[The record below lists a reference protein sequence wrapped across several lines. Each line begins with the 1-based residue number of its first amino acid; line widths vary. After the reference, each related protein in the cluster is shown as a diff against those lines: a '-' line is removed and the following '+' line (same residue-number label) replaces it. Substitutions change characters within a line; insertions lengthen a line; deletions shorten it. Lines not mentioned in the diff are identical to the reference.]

1 MSPHSESVTEG
12 LLPAPPFAR
21 RGLIVI
27 PARLNSQRLPRK
39 LLRADTGRPL
49 LQYAIEAA
57 RIAVNSSPNLLAGP
71 WVATDSRELLNVAQL
86 SGAVALLT
94 NPDHPDGTSRIGE
107 VVARLP
113 LTDLPPFI
121 LNFQADHPEIDPNLL
136 LQLARTMHRDPHL
149 EMATVAT
156 PFPPEELAHLHNPHV
171 VKVEINP
178 DSHALRFVRQVPK
191 KSPLNSPPWYRH
203 VGLYAYQTA
212 FLRRLIETPPAA
224 NALAEH
230 LEQLTPMALG
240 ARIHVA
246 IVPSAAA
253 GRGIDTPED
262 YAAFVTRQTSS
273 LQRPAPGADL

>member
-12 LLPAPPFAR
+12 VLPVPPFAG

-27 PARLNSQRLPRK
+27 PARLNSQRLSRK

-49 LQYAIEAA
+49 LQYTIEVA
-57 RIAVNSSPNLLAGP
+57 RIAVNSSPDLLAGP
-71 WVATDSRELLNVAQL
+71 WVATDSRELLDVAQH

-94 NPDHPDGTSRIGE
+94 NSDHPDGTSRIGE
-107 VVARLP
+107 IVARLP
-113 LTDLPPFI
+113 LADLPPFI
-121 LNFQADHPEIDPNLL
+121 LNLQADHPEINPDLL
-136 LQLARTMHRDPHL
+136 LRLARTMHCAPHL

-156 PFPPEELAHLHNPHV
+156 PFPPDEHAQLHNPHV
-171 VKVEINP
+171 VKVEMNS
-178 DSHALRFVRQVPK
+178 DSHALRFVRQVPE
-191 KSPLNSPPWYRH
+191 KSPHTSPPWYRH
-203 VGLYAYQTA
+203 VGLYAYQTS

-224 NALAEH
+224 NALVEH

-246 IVPSAAA
+246 IVASADA

-273 LQRPAPGADL
+273 LQRPASGADL